1 MGAGRTSAVRR
12 RHFWKIRPSFPN
24 RFRKPDR
31 SDRYDWHRTT
41 QGLWVHWGIRSQ
53 VARLIPPS
61 QQALPAVPILRA
73 EHLEK
78 AFGAAAASSAGVMA
92 VNGVDLGIEA
102 GQFVAI
108 TGASGSGK
116 STLLHLLGGI
126 TRPTSGRVLLEGV
139 DLAALGDDELAIVRR
154 RRIGFVFQR
163 YNLLPELSL
172 VENVSLPLVLDGIP
186 VARCDA
192 AARTALET
200 VGMGHRADH
209 RPDTL
214 SGGEQQRGAI
224 ARALVTAP
232 AIVLA
237 DEPTGALDSE
247 NSRRVVQLLRALVT
261 DHGQTVVL
269 VTHDP
274 GIAAEAGRCIRMAD
288 GRIVSDTVGANA
300 PAAGGSPP
308 LSVHPQA
315 RPTEAGRQRGKRKRR

>member
-1 MGAGRTSAVRR
+1 MA
-12 RHFWKIRPSFPN
+12 
-24 RFRKPDR
+24 
-31 SDRYDWHRTT
+31 
-41 QGLWVHWGIRSQ
+41 
-53 VARLIPPS
+53 
-61 QQALPAVPILRA
+61 ILRA

-78 AFGAAAASSAGVMA
+78 AFGAAAGSTSGVMA
-92 VNGVDLGIEA
+92 IRGVDVEIEP

-139 DLAALGDDELAIVRR
+139 DLAALGDDDLAVVRR

-172 VENVSLPLVLDGIP
+172 VENVGLPLVLDGIP
-186 VARCDA
+186 EARCDA

-209 RPDTL
+209 RPDAL

-224 ARALVTAP
+224 ARALVTSP

-237 DEPTGALDSE
+237 DEPTGALDSD
-247 NSRRVVQLLRALVT
+247 NSRRVVELLRSLVA

-274 GIAAEAGRCIRMAD
+274 GIAAAAGRCIRMAD
-288 GRIVSDTVGANA
+288 GRIVSDTLQPGSPV
-300 PAAGGSPP
+300 AGGRPP
-308 LSVHPQA
+308 VPRQA
-315 RPTEAGRQRGKRKRR
+315 RESNGGGGGRRAGRKRR